1 VKPVIRF
8 RALCLALVALAACTS
23 PKVNTVESA
32 QPSEDA
38 YQKIVFSDQLDE
50 KVRIQHVNTRTLD
63 GFLQV
68 QVDLVNLTRDKTTFE
83 YAYEWFDTDGMQ
95 VAPSTSIWTQA
106 TVYPGETRSFPATAG
121 TKAATDFRFKIKSK

>member
-1 VKPVIRF
+1 MKPVIRS
-8 RALCLALVALAACTS
+8 RALSVALLALAACSS

-32 QPSEDA
+32 KPSDDA
-38 YQKIVFSDQLDE
+38 YQKIVFSDQLDR
-50 KVRIQHVNTRTLD
+50 KVRIQSVNTKTTD

-68 QVDLVNLTRDKTTFE
+68 QVELLNLTQDKTTFE
-83 YAYEWFDTDGMQ
+83 YAYEWFDADGMQ

-106 TVYPGETRSFPATAG
+106 TVYPGETRAFPATAG